1 MKHQGKGVI
10 RIGDPTTHGGRV
22 LTAASGTVVLG
33 KPVALAGDMA
43 SCPQCKGTFPINS
56 GSSGNQHKGKQYA
69 YDGDTTVCG
78 AKLIS
83 TI

>member
-10 RIGDPTTHGGRV
+10 RMGDRTTHGGRV
-22 LTAASGTVVLG
+22 LTASSGTMVSG
-33 KPVALAGDMA
+33 KPAALAGDMT

-56 GSSGNQHKGKQYA
+56 GSSGNRHKGKQYA
-69 YDGDTTVCG
+69 YDRDTTACG
-78 AKLIS
+78 ARLIS

>member
-10 RIGDPTTHGGRV
+10 RIGDSTTHGGRV
-22 LTAASGTVVLG
+22 LTATSGTTVLG
-33 KPVALAGDMA
+33 KSAALSGDMT

-56 GSSGNQHKGKQYA
+56 GSSGNRHKGKQYA
-69 YDGDTTVCG
+69 YDGDITACG